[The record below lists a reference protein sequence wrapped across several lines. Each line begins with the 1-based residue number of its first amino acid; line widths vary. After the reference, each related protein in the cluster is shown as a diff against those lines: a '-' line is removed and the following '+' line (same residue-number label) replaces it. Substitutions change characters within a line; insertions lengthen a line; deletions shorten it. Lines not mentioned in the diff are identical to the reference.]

1 MSNGEVDAMRITQF
15 MPDAYYDRIN
25 ELMAERE
32 ITPKQLAKKLKV
44 SNNTVYDWVRDM
56 RVMSTVNFFE
66 VCKFF
71 DVNASW
77 LYGITDKR
85 TTYKG
90 E

>member
-1 MSNGEVDAMRITQF
+1 MRITQF